1 MKFWEYYKEWV
12 QTYKNGAVRP
22 VTLNKYIQDTKHIE
36 ALEPELEI
44 SDLNRV
50 TYQRLINKFAEHHEK
65 QTVMDFHHH
74 LKSCI
79 LDALDEGLV
88 ERNPTRKVVIK
99 GKPPRKKKIKFL
111 SQSESQKLM
120 EDLDL
125 GAEVN
130 YDWLILLILKTGLR
144 FSEALGLTPDDFD
157 FQNRT
162 ININKTWDY
171 KGIEGGG
178 FAPTKNQSSIRKV
191 TFDWEIAFQF
201 QQLIK
206 DLPRDKPIFVIKD
219 KIYNSTVNVILER
232 HCKNMKITVI
242 TVHGLRHT
250 HASLLLYN
258 GVSIASVAKRL
269 GHADMTTTQKT
280 YLHIVQE
287 LENKDKNLIMSAMAG
302 LSC

>member
-1 MKFWEYYKEWV
+1 MKFWEYFESWV
-12 QTYKNGAVRP
+12 ATYKDGVIRP
-22 VTLNKYIQDTKHIE
+22 VTMRKYIQDAKHIKV
-36 ALEPELEI
+36 LEPDLEV
-44 SDLNRV
+44 SDLNRI
-50 TYQRLINKFAEHHEK
+50 TYQRLINKFAENHEK

-79 LDALDEGLV
+79 LDALDEGLIK
-88 ERNPTRKVVIK
+88 RDPTRKAVIK
-99 GKPPRKKKIKFL
+99 GKPPAKKKVKFL
-111 SQSESQKLM
+111 SQAEAQKLI

-125 GAEVN
+125 GKEIN

-144 FSEALGLTPDDFD
+144 FSEALGLTPEDFD
-157 FQNRT
+157 FQNRAVSIT
-162 ININKTWDY
+162 KTWDY
-171 KGIEGGG
+171 KGIEGRG

-250 HASLLLYN
+250 HASLLLYA

-302 LSC
+302 LSF

>member
-1 MKFWEYYKEWV
+1 MKFWKYYKDWV
-12 QTYKNGAVRP
+12 ATYKDGTIRP
-22 VTLNKYIQDTKHIE
+22 VTMRKYIQDTKHIVT
-36 ALEPELEI
+36 LEPELEI
-44 SDLNRV
+44 SDLNRM
-50 TYQRLINKFAEHHEK
+50 TYQRLINKFAETHEK

-79 LDALDEGLV
+79 LDALDEGLIK
-88 ERNPTRKVVIK
+88 RDPTRKAVIK
-99 GKPPRKKKIKFL
+99 GKPPAKKKVKFL
-111 SQSESQKLM
+111 SQMESQKLI

-125 GAEVN
+125 GKEIN

-162 ININKTWDY
+162 INVNKTWDY

-206 DLPRDKPIFVIKD
+206 DLPKDKPIFVIKD

-232 HCKNMKITVI
+232 HCKSMKITVI

>member
-1 MKFWEYYKEWV
+1 MKFWEYFESWV
-12 QTYKNGAVRP
+12 ATYKDGVIRP
-22 VTLNKYIQDTKHIE
+22 VTMRKYIQDAKHIKV
-36 ALEPELEI
+36 LEPDLEV
-44 SDLNRV
+44 SDLNRI
-50 TYQRLINKFAEHHEK
+50 TYQRLINKFAENHEK

-79 LDALDEGLV
+79 LDALDEGLI
-88 ERNPTRKVVIK
+88 EKNPTRKAVIK
-99 GKPPRKKKIKFL
+99 GKPPAKKKVKFL
-111 SQSESQKLM
+111 SQAEAQKLI
-120 EDLDL
+120 EDLEL
-125 GAEVN
+125 GKGIN

-157 FQNRT
+157 FQNRAVSIT
-162 ININKTWDY
+162 KTWDY
-171 KGIEGGG
+171 KGLEGGK
-178 FAPTKNQSSIRKV
+178 FTPTKNQSSIRKV